1 MNEGA
6 SYEEY
11 RSRIPLNDPVLSG
24 RGDGGTH
31 SQEDDGWD
39 GTGGGFNTGSKVQ

>member
-24 RGDGGTH
+24 KGDSGTH
-31 SQEDDGWD
+31 SQEDDGRD
-39 GTGGGFNTGSKVQ
+39 GTAAGSTLGAKVQ